1 MMNGPRVQSG
11 VCFADTAL
19 PASPITS
26 TGLGV
31 SQVRGLM
38 RFVGLVRLTEAPN
51 EEWNEV
57 PCLVLDEEE
66 SMSNAH
72 QGEQD
77 TENSR
82 CRDGR
87 VVVVVS
93 KL

>member
-1 MMNGPRVQSG
+1 MMYGPRVQSG

-31 SQVRGLM
+31 SQVRGFDALCG
-38 RFVGLVRLTEAPN
+38 VVRLTEAPN

-72 QGEQD
+72 QGEQYA
-77 TENSR
+77 ENS
-82 CRDGR
+82 
-87 VVVVVS
+87 
-93 KL
+93 